1 MTTELIVYDSL
12 PTLLDRMIY
21 NQAAFFAD
29 RARHRYELATR
40 TCESVLNILSQEH
53 YSLVQELN
61 AVTAQLDDLLSVSA
75 NSDSK
80 IPASP
85 SQFQLSYKDRIDAAM
100 AKQVFWRLA
109 NRFHPDKPEGNKEL
123 FQRLVAA
130 KGDLLM
136 LSFLYWMHIEPIPTR
151 VNTRKL
157 LDLAA
162 AFNTRVRYMMAKP
175 EWKIVGAY
183 QAKNYAFASNAYE
196 TLVKQAIVVQKQ
208 RISAAFAKG
217 QKYV

>member
-1 MTTELIVYDSL
+1 MTTELIVYGSL
-12 PTLLDRMIY
+12 PSFLDRLSY
-21 NQAAFFAD
+21 NQAAFLAD
-29 RARHRYELATR
+29 RARHRYELALR
-40 TCESVLNILSQEH
+40 TCDSVLDILSQEN

-61 AVTAQLDDLLSVSA
+61 AVTAQLNELLNTPAS
-75 NSDSK
+75 SDSK

-85 SQFQLSYKDRIDAAM
+85 SQFQLSYKEQIEAAM
-100 AKQVFWRLA
+100 AKQLFWRLA

-130 KGDLLM
+130 KGDLHM
-136 LSFLYWMHIEPIPTR
+136 LNFLYWMHVDPAPTKA
-151 VNTRKL
+151 NAKKL
-157 LDLAA
+157 LELAA
-162 AFNTRVRYMMAKP
+162 AFDTRVRSMMAKP

-183 QAKNYAFASNAYE
+183 NAKNYAFARQAYA

-208 RISAAFAKG
+208 RISAVFAKG